1 MICFLMAP
9 RTNRFTISEFLF
21 EYAPKMVPRIRF
33 IDVERIANG
42 ERVDAKTWIFV
53 GHDEATDP
61 QSRSQMLAVEA
72 KLRNENQ
79 RVFNMPSRVLGRFEL
94 LKKLYE
100 VGINTYNVHDAD
112 PTQMAAWR
120 FPVFVRP
127 RHEHERTSIL
137 LHHKADAE
145 RLFAQHPQ
153 LASPDSMV
161 TEYVDTAEKGGVWN
175 GIYRKYSVQ
184 RIGDRYVAR
193 HVIFSRNWVT
203 KTSDVVEM
211 ALSAEDAA
219 FVGIKHQPPILPEVI
234 RAFEIAGIE
243 YGRIDYGLLNGKPQI
258 WEININGVLV
268 PRLGRINSQRHR
280 AQKVSAKRCVDAF
293 EAILK

>member
-9 RTNRFTISEFLF
+9 RTNRFTIAEFLF
-21 EYAPKMVPRIRF
+21 EYAPEMVPKIRF
-33 IDVERIANG
+33 IDVDRIANG

-61 QSRSQMLAVEA
+61 ASRSQMLAVEA
-72 KLRNENQ
+72 KLRNEGQ
-79 RVFNMPSRVLGRFEL
+79 RVFNLPSRVLGRFEL
-94 LKKLYE
+94 LKKLRE
-100 VGINTYNVHDAD
+100 MGINTYNVHDAD
-112 PTQMAAWR
+112 PTQMASWR

-137 LHHKADAE
+137 LHHRADAE

-153 LASPDSMV
+153 LAGPASMV
-161 TEYVDTAEKGGVWN
+161 AEYIDTVEKGGVHA

-184 RIGDRYVAR
+184 RVGDRYIAR
-193 HVIFSRNWVT
+193 HVIFSRNWIT
-203 KTSDVVEM
+203 KTSDLFDM

-219 FVGIKHQPPILPEVI
+219 FVGPKYPTPPLPEVVT
-234 RAFEIAGIE
+234 AFETAGIE
-243 YGRIDYGLLNGKPQI
+243 YGRIDYGFYQGKPQI
-258 WEININGVLV
+258 WEINVNPVVV
-268 PRLGRINSQRHR
+268 PRLGRINSTRHK
-280 AQKVSAKRCVDAF
+280 AQKLSAKRVREAF